1 MGTSMGLDCGRHWL
15 GLASVTDKHTALVL
29 QREMTKPLLKLEI
42 IKQFRINGLTLALL
56 FYVTYLFEY
65 LSVKFLV

>member
-1 MGTSMGLDCGRHWL
+1 
-15 GLASVTDKHTALVL
+15 
-29 QREMTKPLLKLEI
+29 MTKPLLKLEI

-65 LSVKFLV
+65 LSVKKMLIPELSSAAQIKARYLLVIVYQDLSYM